1 MRRRRTPYEAD
12 ILRARLVREG
22 YPLPDLT
29 LEENERYWVSLVSHR
44 RRAHLRQ
51 LLDMTD
57 TQIDAEVAR
66 VRTQRLL
73 AGRR

>member
-1 MRRRRTPYEAD
+1 M
-12 ILRARLVREG
+12 LRARLVREG

-29 LEENERYWVSLVSHR
+29 PEENERYWASLVSRR

-57 TQIDAEVAR
+57 TDIDAEVAR
-66 VRTQRLL
+66 LRTQRLL